1 MHRETP
7 TAQEPQLEEPLLEDA
22 PPDDEA
28 LFEHELPPRPR
39 RRLLGAGG
47 NPVALSLL
55 AILLTACGF
64 IGGVLVEKGEGGAAG
79 SSSAGARGLAS
90 RAAAFRGGGSG
101 GAGTA
106 SGTALFGTSSGAGGG
121 STGKGSTGKGSTGG
135 GRSGTPTFGQVAYVA
150 GDTLYVTDFE
160 GNTIKVVASAGTQ
173 VTRTI
178 TSSARSVRP
187 GETVVVTGSSESD
200 GTIRAQSVRASEA
213 GFGGGLGSALF
224 GGDGPAGGGSARGGT
239 GGGRGGPS
247 SAGGGGG
254 GQGGGEGPVL
264 FGK

>member
-1 MHRETP
+1 MEPVMTETA
-7 TAQEPQLEEPLLEDA
+7 TVDLHSE
-22 PPDDEA
+22 
-28 LFEHELPPRPR
+28 ELPPRPR

-47 NPVALSLL
+47 NPVALTLL

-64 IGGVLVEKGEGGAAG
+64 IGGVLVQKGEGGSG
-79 SSSAGARGLAS
+79 SSSAGAGGLAS
-90 RAAAFRGGGSG
+90 RLAAFRGGSG
-101 GAGTA
+101 GARAAPG
-106 SGTALFGTSSGAGGG
+106 GALLGASSGGGDAIGGARAGGG
-121 STGKGSTGKGSTGG
+121 AGAGA
-135 GRSGTPTFGQVAYVA
+135 PTVGQVAYVA

-178 TSSARSVRP
+178 KSRAKSVRP

-213 GFGGGLGSALF
+213 GFGGGLGEALF
-224 GGDGPAGGGSARGGT
+224 GGGGARGGAGSGE
-239 GGGRGGPS
+239 GGGRGGS
-247 SAGGGGG
+247 SSVGGGGG